1 MMNLDQV
8 RIIDPVLTQLAQGYK
23 NAEGV
28 ATFFAPAVSMN
39 VRAGRTLVFGK
50 EAFAA
55 QNFLRAP
62 GTNIQKIQNQFG
74 TRSFSLRQEAIS
86 WEIAEEV
93 ASEAKNGAA
102 QIDLRQ
108 YAAKDAA
115 NRLMQSWEVQVATI
129 VTDDTQY
136 EPGNVL
142 DLGSY
147 NGGADQFTAPTSDI
161 EVLMDQAK
169 EQVRSQIG
177 IYPNKMVIS
186 PDAFNAL
193 KRNKRIRDFMQRG
206 VLVDEKTLAQIFG
219 LDEIRVA
226 RRLKLNQATG
236 ALENI
241 YSNIAVLFYHP
252 SASTDG
258 FMPALDANYGNPAFA
273 YTYTLSGYPIAT
285 PERFNVDRR
294 VFTGDILVERSF
306 ELVGMGETGHC
317 GSGFVFKNP
326 VGTLAIP

>member
-1 MMNLDQV
+1 MMNLDSV
-8 RIIDPVLTQLAQGYK
+8 RVIDPILTQLAQGYK

-28 ATFFAPAVSMN
+28 ATFFGPAVSMN
-39 VRAGRTLVFGK
+39 ARAGRTLVFGK

-62 GTNIQKIQNQFG
+62 GTNIQKIQNEFG

-93 ASEAKNGAA
+93 AAEAKNGAA

-108 YAAKDAA
+108 FAAKDAA
-115 NRLMQSWEVQVATI
+115 NRLMQSWETQVADT
-129 VTDDTQY
+129 VTDTTQY
-136 EPGNVL
+136 ETGNVL
-142 DLGSY
+142 DLSSY
-147 NGGADQFTAPTSDI
+147 NSGADQFNAPTSDV
-161 EVLMDQAK
+161 EVLIDDAK

-177 IYPNKMVIS
+177 CYPNKLVLS
-186 PDAFNAL
+186 PDAFNGL

-206 VLVDEKTLAQIFG
+206 IIVDEKSLAQIFG

-226 RRLKLNQATG
+226 RRLKLNQSTG

-241 YSNIAVLFYHP
+241 YNNIAILFYHP
-252 SASTDG
+252 SGSTDG

-285 PERFNVDRR
+285 PERFNIERR

-306 ELVGMGETGHC
+306 ELVGMGENGKC
-317 GSGFVFKNP
+317 GSGFVMTN
-326 VGTLAIP
+326 VVA

>member
-8 RIIDPVLTQLAQGYK
+8 RVIDPILTQLAQGYK

-28 ATFFAPAVSMN
+28 ATFFGPAVSMN
-39 VRAGRTLVFGK
+39 TRAGRTLVFGK

-62 GTNIQKIQNQFG
+62 GSNIQKIQNEFG

-86 WEIAEEV
+86 WEIAEEI
-93 ASEAKNGAA
+93 AAEAKNGAA

-115 NRLMQSWEVQVATI
+115 NRLMQSWEITVAGA
-129 VTDDTQY
+129 VTDSTAY
-136 EPGNVL
+136 ETSCVF
-142 DLGSY
+142 DLATRAS
-147 NGGADQFTAPTSDI
+147 GADQFNQATSDI
-161 EVLMDQAK
+161 EVLIDEAK
-169 EQVRSQIG
+169 EAVRAQIG
-177 IYPNKMVIS
+177 TYPNKMVIS

-206 VLVDEKTLAQIFG
+206 VLVNEATLANIFG

-226 RRLKLNQATG
+226 RRLKLNQTSG

-241 YSNIAVLFYHP
+241 YNNVAVLFYQP
-252 SASTDG
+252 SGATDG
-258 FMPALDANYGNPAFA
+258 FAPALDANYGNPAFG
-273 YTYTLSGYPIAT
+273 YTYTLAGYPIAT
-285 PERFNVDRR
+285 PERFNIERR

-306 ELVGMGETGHC
+306 ELVGMGENG
-317 GSGFVFKNP
+317 K
-326 VGTLAIP
+326 VGAGAILTNVVA

>member
-8 RIIDPVLTQLAQGYK
+8 RVIDPILTQLAQGYK

-28 ATFFAPAVSMN
+28 ATFFGPAVSMN
-39 VRAGRTLVFGK
+39 TRAGRTLVFGK

-62 GTNIQKIQNQFG
+62 GSNIQKIQNEFG

-86 WEIAEEV
+86 WEIAEEI
-93 ASEAKNGAA
+93 AAEAKNGAA
-102 QIDLRQ
+102 QMDLRQ
-108 YAAKDAA
+108 YASKDAA
-115 NRLMQSWEVQVATI
+115 NRLMQSWEIQVAAA
-129 VTDDTQY
+129 VTDAAAY
-136 EPGNVL
+136 ESTCTF
-142 DLGSY
+142 DLATRA
-147 NGGADQFTAPTSDI
+147 GGADQFNQATSDV
-161 EVLMDQAK
+161 EVLIDEAR
-169 EQVRSQIG
+169 EAVRSQIG

-186 PDAFNAL
+186 PDGFNAL

-206 VLVDEKTLAQIFG
+206 VLVNEASLANIFG

-226 RRLKLNQATG
+226 RRLKLNQSTG

-241 YSNIAVLFYHP
+241 YNNVAVLFYQP
-252 SASTDG
+252 SGSTDG
-258 FMPALDANYGNPAFA
+258 FSPALDANYGNPAFA

-285 PERFNVDRR
+285 PERFNIERR

-306 ELVGMGETGHC
+306 ELVGMGE
-317 GSGFVFKNP
+317 SGK
-326 VGTLAIP
+326 VGAGAIMTNLVA

>member
-8 RIIDPVLTQLAQGYK
+8 RVIDPILTQLAQGYK

-28 ATFFAPAVSMN
+28 ATFFGPAVSMN
-39 VRAGRTLVFGK
+39 TRAGRTLVFGK

-62 GTNIQKIQNQFG
+62 GSNIQKIQNEFG

-86 WEIAEEV
+86 WEIAEEI
-93 ASEAKNGAA
+93 AAEAKNGAA

-115 NRLMQSWEVQVATI
+115 NRLMQSWEIEVATA
-129 VTDDTQY
+129 VTDHTSY
-136 EPGNVL
+136 EADCQL
-142 DLGSY
+142 DLSTH
-147 NGGADQFTAPTSDI
+147 NGGADQFNQATSDV
-161 EVLMDQAK
+161 EVLIDDAK
-169 EQVRSQIG
+169 EAVRAQIG
-177 IYPNKMVIS
+177 TYPNKMVIS

-206 VLVDEKTLAQIFG
+206 VLVNEASLANIFG

-226 RRLKLNQATG
+226 RRLKLDQSTG

-241 YSNIAVLFYHP
+241 YNNIAVLFYQP
-252 SASTDG
+252 SGATDG
-258 FMPALDANYGNPAFA
+258 FAPAMDANYGNPAFA
-273 YTYTLSGYPIAT
+273 YTYTLAGYPIAT
-285 PERFNVDRR
+285 PERFNIERR

-306 ELVGMGETGHC
+306 ELVGMGETGKV
-317 GSGFVFKNP
+317 GSGFVFRNC
-326 VGTLAIP
+326 VA

>member
-8 RIIDPVLTQLAQGYK
+8 RVIDPILTQLAQGYK

-28 ATFFAPAVSMN
+28 ATFFGPAVSMN
-39 VRAGRTLVFGK
+39 TRAGRTLVFGK

-62 GTNIQKIQNQFG
+62 GTNIQKIQNEFG

-86 WEIAEEV
+86 WEIAEEI
-93 ASEAKNGAA
+93 AAEAKIGAA

-115 NRLMQSWEVQVATI
+115 NRLMQSWEIQVATA
-129 VTDDTQY
+129 VTSTASY
-136 EPGNVL
+136 ESTCQFNL
-142 DLGSY
+142 ATL
-147 NGGADQFTAPTSDI
+147 NGGADQFNQATSDV
-161 EVLMDQAK
+161 EVLIDNAK
-169 EQVRSQIG
+169 EAVRAQIG

-206 VLVDEKTLAQIFG
+206 ILVNEASLANIFG

-226 RRLKLNQATG
+226 RRLKLASDG
-236 ALENI
+236 GLENI
-241 YSNIAVLFYHP
+241 YNNVAVLFYQP
-252 SASTDG
+252 SGATDG
-258 FMPALDANYGNPAFA
+258 FSPALDANYGNPAFA
-273 YTYTLSGYPIAT
+273 YTYTLAGYPIAT
-285 PERFNVDRR
+285 PERFNIERR

-306 ELVGMGETGHC
+306 ELVGMGE
-317 GSGFVFKNP
+317 SGK
-326 VGTLAIP
+326 VGAGAIFTNVVG

>member
-8 RIIDPVLTQLAQGYK
+8 RVIDPILTQLAQGYK

-28 ATFFAPAVSMN
+28 ATFFGPAVSMN
-39 VRAGRTLVFGK
+39 TRAGRTLVFGK

-62 GTNIQKIQNQFG
+62 GSNIQKIQNEFG

-86 WEIAEEV
+86 WEIAEEI
-93 ASEAKNGAA
+93 AAEAKNGAA

-115 NRLMQSWEVQVATI
+115 NRLMQSWETQVAEA
-129 VTDDTQY
+129 VTKTASY
-136 EPGNVL
+136 ETDCRF
-142 DLGSY
+142 DL
-147 NGGADQFTAPTSDI
+147 NTRAGGADKFNAATSDI
-161 EVLMDQAK
+161 EVLIDEAK
-169 EQVRSQIG
+169 EAVRSQIG
-177 IYPNKMVIS
+177 TYPNKMVIS

-206 VLVDEKTLAQIFG
+206 VLVNEATLANIFG

-226 RRLKLNQATG
+226 RRLKLNQSTG

-241 YSNIAVLFYHP
+241 YNNVAVLFYQP
-252 SASTDG
+252 SGATDG
-258 FMPALDANYGNPAFA
+258 FAPAMDANYGTPAFA
-273 YTYTLSGYPIAT
+273 YTYTLAGYPIAT
-285 PERFNVDRR
+285 PERFNIERR

-306 ELVGMGETGHC
+306 ELVGMGENGL
-317 GSGFVFKNP
+317 
-326 VGTLAIP
+326 VGAGAIIDNCV

>member
-8 RIIDPVLTQLAQGYK
+8 RVIDPILTQLAQGYK

-28 ATFFAPAVSMN
+28 ATFFGPAVSMN
-39 VRAGRTLVFGK
+39 TRAGRTLVFGK

-62 GTNIQKIQNQFG
+62 GSNIQKIQNEFG

-86 WEIAEEV
+86 WEIAEEI
-93 ASEAKNGAA
+93 AAEAKNGAA

-115 NRLMQSWEVQVATI
+115 NRLMQSWEITVAGA
-129 VTDDTQY
+129 VTDSSAY
-136 EPGNVL
+136 ETSCVF
-142 DLGSY
+142 DLATRAS
-147 NGGADQFTAPTSDI
+147 GADQFNQATSDI
-161 EVLMDQAK
+161 EVLIDEAK
-169 EQVRSQIG
+169 EAVRAQIG
-177 IYPNKMVIS
+177 TYPNKMVIS

-206 VLVDEKTLAQIFG
+206 VLVNESTLANIFG

-226 RRLKLNQATG
+226 RRLKLNQSSG

-241 YSNIAVLFYHP
+241 YNNVAVLFYQP
-252 SASTDG
+252 SGATDG
-258 FMPALDANYGNPAFA
+258 FAPAMDANYGNPAFG
-273 YTYTLSGYPIAT
+273 YTYTLAGYPIAT
-285 PERFNVDRR
+285 PERFNIERR

-306 ELVGMGETGHC
+306 ELVGMGENG
-317 GSGFVFKNP
+317 K
-326 VGTLAIP
+326 VGAGAILTNCVA

>member
-8 RIIDPVLTQLAQGYK
+8 RVIDPILTQLAQGYK

-28 ATFFAPAVSMN
+28 ATFFGPAVSMN
-39 VRAGRTLVFGK
+39 TRAGRTLVFGK

-62 GTNIQKIQNQFG
+62 GSNIQKIQNEFG

-86 WEIAEEV
+86 WEIAEEI
-93 ASEAKNGAA
+93 AAEAKNGAA
-102 QIDLRQ
+102 QLDLRQ

-115 NRLMQSWEVQVATI
+115 NRLMQSWEITVASA
-129 VTDDTQY
+129 VTASSAY
-136 EPGNVL
+136 ETSCVF
-142 DLGSY
+142 DLATRAS
-147 NGGADQFTAPTSDI
+147 GADQFNQATSDI
-161 EVLMDQAK
+161 EVLIDEAK
-169 EQVRSQIG
+169 EAVRAQIG
-177 IYPNKMVIS
+177 TYPNKMVIS

-206 VLVDEKTLAQIFG
+206 VLVNEATLANIFG

-226 RRLKLNQATG
+226 RRLKLNQTSG

-241 YSNIAVLFYHP
+241 YNNVAVLFYQP
-252 SASTDG
+252 SGATDG
-258 FMPALDANYGNPAFA
+258 FAPALDANYGNPAFG
-273 YTYTLSGYPIAT
+273 YTYTLAGYPIAT
-285 PERFNVDRR
+285 PERFNIERR

-306 ELVGMGETGHC
+306 ELVGMGENG
-317 GSGFVFKNP
+317 K
-326 VGTLAIP
+326 VGAGAILTNVVA

>member
-8 RIIDPVLTQLAQGYK
+8 RVIDPILTQLAQGYK

-28 ATFFAPAVSMN
+28 ATFFGPAVSMN
-39 VRAGRTLVFGK
+39 TRAGRTLVFGK

-62 GTNIQKIQNQFG
+62 GSNIQKIQNEFG

-86 WEIAEEV
+86 WEIAEEI
-93 ASEAKNGAA
+93 AAEAKNGAA

-115 NRLMQSWEVQVATI
+115 NRLMQSWEITVAGA
-129 VTDDTQY
+129 VTDSSAY
-136 EPGNVL
+136 ETSCVF
-142 DLGSY
+142 DLATRAS
-147 NGGADQFTAPTSDI
+147 GADQFNQATSDI
-161 EVLMDQAK
+161 EVLIDEAK
-169 EQVRSQIG
+169 EAVRAQIG
-177 IYPNKMVIS
+177 TYPNKMVIS

-206 VLVDEKTLAQIFG
+206 VLVNEATLANIFG

-226 RRLKLNQATG
+226 RRLKLNQSSG

-241 YSNIAVLFYHP
+241 YNNVAVLFYQP
-252 SASTDG
+252 SGATDG
-258 FMPALDANYGNPAFA
+258 FAPAMDANYGNPAFG
-273 YTYTLSGYPIAT
+273 YTYTLAGYPIAT
-285 PERFNVDRR
+285 PERFNIERR

-306 ELVGMGETGHC
+306 ELVGMGENG
-317 GSGFVFKNP
+317 K
-326 VGTLAIP
+326 VGAGAILTNCVA

>member
-1 MMNLDQV
+1 MMNLDSV
-8 RIIDPVLTQLAQGYK
+8 RVIDPILTQLAQGYK

-28 ATFFAPAVSMN
+28 ATFFGPAVSMN
-39 VRAGRTLVFGK
+39 TRAGRTLVFGK

-62 GTNIQKIQNQFG
+62 GTNIQKIQNEFG

-93 ASEAKNGAA
+93 AAEAKNGAA

-108 YAAKDAA
+108 FAAKDAA
-115 NRLMQSWEVQVATI
+115 NRLMQSWETQVASI
-129 VTDDTQY
+129 VTDSGQY
-136 EPGNVL
+136 ETGNVL
-142 DLGSY
+142 NLSTY
-147 NGGADQFTAPTSDI
+147 NSGADQFNAPTSDV
-161 EVLMDQAK
+161 EVLIDDAK

-177 IYPNKMVIS
+177 CYPNKMVIS

-206 VLVDEKTLAQIFG
+206 IIVDEKSLAQIFG

-226 RRLKLNQATG
+226 RRLKLAADGT
-236 ALENI
+236 LENI
-241 YSNIAVLFYHP
+241 YNNTAILFYHP

-258 FMPALDANYGNPAFA
+258 FMPALDANYGNPAFG
-273 YTYTLSGYPIAT
+273 YTYTLSGYPVAT
-285 PERFNVDRR
+285 PERFNIERR

-306 ELVGMGETGHC
+306 ELVGMGETGKC
-317 GSGFVFKNP
+317 GSGFIFTNV
-326 VGTLAIP
+326 VA

>member
-8 RIIDPVLTQLAQGYK
+8 RVIDPILTQLAQGYK

-28 ATFFAPAVSMN
+28 ATFFGPAVSMN
-39 VRAGRTLVFGK
+39 TRAGRTLVFGK

-62 GTNIQKIQNQFG
+62 GSNIQKIQNEFG

-86 WEIAEEV
+86 WEIAEEI
-93 ASEAKNGAA
+93 AAEAKNGAA
-102 QIDLRQ
+102 QLDLRQ

-115 NRLMQSWEVQVATI
+115 NRLMQSWEITVADA
-129 VTDDTQY
+129 VTASASY
-136 EPGNVL
+136 ETSCVF
-142 DLGSY
+142 DLATRAS
-147 NGGADQFTAPTSDI
+147 GADKFNAATSDI
-161 EVLMDQAK
+161 EVLIDEAK
-169 EQVRSQIG
+169 EAVRAQIG
-177 IYPNKMVIS
+177 TYPNKMVIS

-206 VLVDEKTLAQIFG
+206 VLVNEATLANIFG

-226 RRLKLNQATG
+226 RRLKLNQSSG

-241 YSNIAVLFYHP
+241 YNNVAVLFYQP
-252 SASTDG
+252 SGATDG
-258 FMPALDANYGNPAFA
+258 FAPALDANYGNPAFG
-273 YTYTLSGYPIAT
+273 YTYTLAGYPIAT
-285 PERFNVDRR
+285 PERFNIERR

-306 ELVGMGETGHC
+306 ELVGMGENG
-317 GSGFVFKNP
+317 K
-326 VGTLAIP
+326 VGAGAILTNCV

>member
-8 RIIDPVLTQLAQGYK
+8 RVIDPILTQLAQGYR

-28 ATFFAPAVSMN
+28 ATFFGPAVSMN
-39 VRAGRTLVFGK
+39 TRAGRTLVFGK

-55 QNFLRAP
+55 QSFLRAP
-62 GTNIQKIQNQFG
+62 GSNIQKIQNEFG

-86 WEIAEEV
+86 WEIAEEI
-93 ASEAKNGAA
+93 AAEAKNGAA

-115 NRLMQSWEVQVATI
+115 QRLMQSWEVQVAAS

-136 EPGNVL
+136 ESTCVF
-142 DLGSY
+142 DLATRAS
-147 NGGADQFTAPTSDI
+147 GADQFNQATSDV
-161 EVLMDQAK
+161 EVLMDEAK
-169 EQVRSQIG
+169 EAVRAQIG

-206 VLVDEKTLAQIFG
+206 ILVNEASLANIFG

-226 RRLKLNQATG
+226 RRLKLNDATG

-241 YSNIAVLFYHP
+241 YNNTAILFYQP
-252 SASTDG
+252 SGATDG
-258 FMPALDANYGNPAFA
+258 FAPAMDANYGNPSYA
-273 YTYTLSGYPIAT
+273 YTYTLAGYPIAT
-285 PERFNVDRR
+285 PERFNIERR

-306 ELVGMGETGHC
+306 ELVGMGENGKV
-317 GSGFVFKNP
+317 GSGVVFKNV
-326 VGTLAIP
+326 VG

>member
-8 RIIDPVLTQLAQGYK
+8 RVIDPILTQLAQGYK

-28 ATFFAPAVSMN
+28 ATFFGPAVSMN
-39 VRAGRTLVFGK
+39 TRAGRTLVFGK

-62 GTNIQKIQNQFG
+62 GTNIQKIQNEFG

-86 WEIAEEV
+86 WEIAEEI
-93 ASEAKNGAA
+93 AAEAKNGAA

-115 NRLMQSWEVQVATI
+115 NRLMQSWEITVANS
-129 VTDDTQY
+129 VTDAAQY
-136 EPGNVL
+136 ETSCVF
-142 DLGSY
+142 DLAVRA
-147 NGGADQFTAPTSDI
+147 GGADQFNQATSDV
-161 EVLMDQAK
+161 EVLIDEAK
-169 EQVRSQIG
+169 EAVRAQIG
-177 IYPNKMVIS
+177 TYPNKMVIS

-206 VLVDEKTLAQIFG
+206 ILVNEASLANIFG

-241 YSNIAVLFYHP
+241 YNNVAVLFYQP
-252 SASTDG
+252 SGATDG
-258 FMPALDANYGNPAFA
+258 FAPALDANYGNPAFG
-273 YTYTLSGYPIAT
+273 YTYTLAGYPIAT
-285 PERFNVDRR
+285 PERFNIERR

-306 ELVGMGETGHC
+306 ELVGMGENGKV
-317 GSGFVFKNP
+317 GSGCVFTN
-326 VGTLAIP
+326 VVA

>member
-8 RIIDPVLTQLAQGYK
+8 RVIDPILTQLAQGYK

-28 ATFFAPAVSMN
+28 ATFFGPAVSMN
-39 VRAGRTLVFGK
+39 TRAGRTLVFGK

-62 GTNIQKIQNQFG
+62 GSNIQKIQNEFG

-86 WEIAEEV
+86 WEIAEEI
-93 ASEAKNGAA
+93 AAEAKNGAA

-115 NRLMQSWEVQVATI
+115 NRLMQSWEITVAGA
-129 VTDDTQY
+129 VTDSSAY
-136 EPGNVL
+136 ETSCVF
-142 DLGSY
+142 DLATRAS
-147 NGGADQFTAPTSDI
+147 GADQFNQATSDV
-161 EVLMDQAK
+161 EVLIDEAK
-169 EQVRSQIG
+169 EAVRAQIG
-177 IYPNKMVIS
+177 TYPNKMVIS

-206 VLVDEKTLAQIFG
+206 VLVNEATLANIFG

-226 RRLKLNQATG
+226 RRLKLNQTSG
-236 ALENI
+236 SLENI
-241 YSNIAVLFYHP
+241 YNNVAVLFYQP
-252 SASTDG
+252 SGATDG
-258 FMPALDANYGNPAFA
+258 FAPALDANYGNPAFG
-273 YTYTLSGYPIAT
+273 YTYTLAGYPIAT
-285 PERFNVDRR
+285 PERFNIERR

-306 ELVGMGETGHC
+306 ELVGMGENG
-317 GSGFVFKNP
+317 K
-326 VGTLAIP
+326 VGAGAILTNVVA

>member
-8 RIIDPVLTQLAQGYK
+8 RVIDPILTQLAQGYK

-28 ATFFAPAVSMN
+28 ATFFGPAVSMN
-39 VRAGRTLVFGK
+39 TRAGRTLVFGK

-62 GTNIQKIQNQFG
+62 GSNIQKIQNEFG

-86 WEIAEEV
+86 WEIAEEI
-93 ASEAKNGAA
+93 AAEAKNGAA

-115 NRLMQSWEVQVATI
+115 NRLMQSWEITVAGA
-129 VTDDTQY
+129 VTDSAAY
-136 EPGNVL
+136 ETSCVF
-142 DLGSY
+142 DLATRAS
-147 NGGADQFTAPTSDI
+147 GADQFNQATSDI
-161 EVLMDQAK
+161 EVLIDEAK
-169 EQVRSQIG
+169 EAVRAQIG
-177 IYPNKMVIS
+177 TYPNKMVIS

-206 VLVDEKTLAQIFG
+206 VLVNEASLANIFG

-226 RRLKLNQATG
+226 RRLKLNQSTG

-241 YSNIAVLFYHP
+241 YNNVAVLFYQP
-252 SASTDG
+252 SGATDG
-258 FMPALDANYGNPAFA
+258 FAPALDANYGNPAFG
-273 YTYTLSGYPIAT
+273 YTYTLAGYPIAT
-285 PERFNVDRR
+285 PERFNIERR

-306 ELVGMGETGHC
+306 ELVGMGENG
-317 GSGFVFKNP
+317 K
-326 VGTLAIP
+326 VGAGAILTNVVA

>member
-1 MMNLDQV
+1 MMNLDSV
-8 RIIDPVLTQLAQGYK
+8 RVIDPILTQLAQGYK

-28 ATFFAPAVSMN
+28 ATFFGPAVSMN
-39 VRAGRTLVFGK
+39 TRAGRTLVFGK

-62 GTNIQKIQNQFG
+62 GTNIQKIQNEFG

-93 ASEAKNGAA
+93 AAEAKNGAA

-108 YAAKDAA
+108 FAAKDAA
-115 NRLMQSWEVQVATI
+115 NRLMQSWETQVADT
-129 VTDDTQY
+129 VTDTTQY
-136 EPGNVL
+136 ETGNVL
-142 DLGSY
+142 DLSSY
-147 NGGADQFTAPTSDI
+147 NSGADQFNAPTSDV
-161 EVLMDQAK
+161 EVLIDDAK

-177 IYPNKMVIS
+177 CYPNKLVLS

-206 VLVDEKTLAQIFG
+206 IIVDEKSLAQIFG

-226 RRLKLNQATG
+226 RRLKLNQSTG

-241 YSNIAVLFYHP
+241 YDNIAILFYHP
-252 SASTDG
+252 SGSTDG

-285 PERFNVDRR
+285 PERFNVERR

-306 ELVGMGETGHC
+306 ELVGMGENGKC
-317 GSGFVFKNP
+317 GSGFVMTN
-326 VGTLAIP
+326 VVA